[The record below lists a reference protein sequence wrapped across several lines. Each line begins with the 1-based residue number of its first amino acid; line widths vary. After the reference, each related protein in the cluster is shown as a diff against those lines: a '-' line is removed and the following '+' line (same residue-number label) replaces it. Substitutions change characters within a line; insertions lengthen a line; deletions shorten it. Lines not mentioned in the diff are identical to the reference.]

1 VSIERHPSVIRIL
14 HWLVAAMIIA
24 ALVMSTFVMSK
35 IPNAD
40 PEKVSALIRHMTVGM
55 LILLFTFLRFFVRR
69 KKTRL
74 ISLPS
79 GMVWADWLASVVH
92 RLLNV
97 LVIVMVGSGIGV
109 ALLSGVPDIVLGG
122 KAQALGSF
130 DQLPLFILHRITA
143 LILFAALAL
152 HAGGALY
159 HQLLLRDGLMSRM
172 WFGFG
177 WPRRG
182 GALRTPCNGGKAPR
196 ARPENCMADEAL
208 EARH

>member
-1 VSIERHPSVIRIL
+1 
-14 HWLVAAMIIA
+14 MIIA

-55 LILLFTFLRFFVRR
+55 LILLFTSLRVFVRR

-97 LVIVMVGSGIGV
+97 LVIVMVGSGVGV
-109 ALLSGVPDIVLGG
+109 ALLSGVPAIVFGGGSQVLGN
-122 KAQALGSF
+122 F
-130 DQLPLFILHRITA
+130 DELPLFTLHRITA
-143 LILFAALAL
+143 WILFAALAL

-159 HQLLLRDGLMSRM
+159 HQFLLRDGLMSRM
-172 WFGFG
+172 WFGLG
-177 WPRRG
+177 WQRKGASRRI
-182 GALRTPCNGGKAPR
+182 PCNGGKTPR

-208 EARH
+208 ETRN

>member
-1 VSIERHPSVIRIL
+1 
-14 HWLVAAMIIA
+14 MIIA

-55 LILLFTFLRFFVRR
+55 LILLFTCFRFFVRR

-109 ALLSGVPDIVLGG
+109 ALLSGVPDVVWGGQALVLGN
-122 KAQALGSF
+122 F
-130 DQLPLFILHRITA
+130 EELPLFMLHRITA

-159 HQLLLRDGLMSRM
+159 HQVLLRDGLMSRM
-172 WFGFG
+172 WFGIG
-177 WPRRG
+177 GQRRG
-182 GALRTPCNGGKAPR
+182 GARRISCGGGQASR
-196 ARPENCMADEAL
+196 ARPENSMADEAL
-208 EARH
+208 ETRN

>member
-1 VSIERHPSVIRIL
+1 
-14 HWLVAAMIIA
+14 MIIA

-55 LILLFTFLRFFVRR
+55 LILLFTCLRFFVRR

-109 ALLSGVPDIVLGG
+109 ALLSGVPDVVWGGQALVLGN
-122 KAQALGSF
+122 F
-130 DQLPLFILHRITA
+130 EELPLFMLHRITA

-159 HQLLLRDGLMSRM
+159 HQFLLRDGLMSRM
-172 WFGFG
+172 WFGIG
-177 WPRRG
+177 WQRRG
-182 GALRTPCNGGKAPR
+182 GARRISCGGGQASR
-196 ARPENCMADEAL
+196 ARPENSMADEAL
-208 EARH
+208 ETRN